1 MKGRPNGGGKHTA
14 GLTKQNDGR
23 ADSLLIRSKHDKGKD
38 HELHTHEGDVN
49 Q

>member
-1 MKGRPNGGGKHTA
+1 MIGRPNGGGKHTA
-14 GLTKQNDGR
+14 GLTKQNDSR